1 MKQSTCNPNP
11 QEPIH
16 VAIIMDG
23 NGRWARARGMP
34 RLEGHRAGADTV
46 RRVVE
51 AAPGLCIGTLTL
63 HAFSCDNWK
72 RPPEEVDALMGLFG
86 QYLTAELSRCVQ
98 NGVRVSVIGRRD
110 RLGPKLLAA
119 IASAEAATVYGAS
132 LHLRLAI
139 DYSARDSI
147 ARAAEQFAQL
157 GGGDRERF
165 ALALADAIHADPD
178 APDVDL
184 LIRTGGESRLSDLL
198 GWDSA
203 YAELLFHRRMWP
215 EFEASD
221 LQAAVEVFRAR
232 ERRFGGLTGTDLA
245 PEPATTAANGT
256 SRIAIPVH

>member
-1 MKQSTCNPNP
+1 MTQSTCSSNGSG
-11 QEPIH
+11 PIH

-34 RLEGHRAGADTV
+34 RLEGHRAGADSV

-51 AAPGLCIGTLTL
+51 AAPGMGIGTLTL

-72 RPPEEVDALMGLFG
+72 RPPEEVDTLMGLFG
-86 QYLTAELSRCVQ
+86 QYLTAEMSRCVR

-119 IASAEAATVYGAS
+119 IASAEAATVYGAA

-157 GGGDRERF
+157 GGGDPERF
-165 ALALADAIHADPD
+165 RLALADAVHADPD

-221 LQAAVEVFRAR
+221 LRAAVEVFRAR
-232 ERRFGGLTGTDLA
+232 ERRFGGLPETDSMT
-245 PEPATTAANGT
+245 PEPPATGSNGI
-256 SRIAIPVH
+256 SRVSVVV